1 MSQKLPADGF
11 EWVKEISQFIEG
23 FIESY
28 NKEKDN
34 LIGINQCVGKLM
46 RVSFWLQ
53 FVWIY

>member
-34 LIGINQCVGKLM
+34 LIGIRKCVDLLM
-46 RVSFWLQ
+46 RMGRLFDM
-53 FVWIY
+53 